1 MHSDNGTNFI
11 GAASELKD
19 AFKTTDWSKVNRYC
33 CEQEIDFQWIF
44 TPPPPPFSPWME
56 GGWKSLIK
64 SVKRAMKA
72 ITLDRVFTYEALYT
86 FICETEC
93 IINQRLLT
101 AISDDVN
108 DFDTLTL
115 NHCLI
120 E

>member
-19 AFKTTDWSKVNRYC
+19 ALKTTDWSKVNRYC

-44 TPPPPPFSPWME
+44 TLPPPSFSPWME

-72 ITLDRVFTYEALYT
+72 ITLIEYLPMKLYIPSFVKPNAL
-86 FICETEC
+86 
-93 IINQRLLT
+93 L
-101 AISDDVN
+101 VN
-108 DFDTLTL
+108 VY
-115 NHCLI
+115 
-120 E
+120 